1 MIILHSIRTKL
12 SLWYAAIL
20 AVTLVGSGS
29 GAYFVS
35 RSTLLDNLDGSLKN
49 EVMWVNAFI
58 EPKAKKVKL
67 KRAALQELQ
76 QLKRTAAQQEEQPE
90 VTIDTSAE
98 KRTEIDEMWSQIY
111 QHTLLS
117 PRRHYI
123 QILDRNGDL
132 LYRSQSLRGH
142 TISYNEIPYQWI
154 NVVSTNGPDN
164 KEIRLALTQNDYVKI
179 FVAYP
184 LEPIY
189 EITDNVFYNILLVTP
204 IALLISV
211 VGGWF
216 LAHKSLKPVDEL
228 TKTAKEITAQNLNRR
243 LPANRVDDE
252 LGRLT
257 GQFNDMIGRLQAS
270 FAQIQQFSA
279 DASHELRTPLTIM
292 RGEIDVALRNQRLS
306 KNSRELLNSIND
318 ELIRLSSIVE
328 SLMILVKSD
337 TGRLV
342 FNMQPIALNEFIEQ
356 LFEETK
362 VLAESKKIKVKLEHT
377 QPIRINGDAVR
388 LKQLFLNLIDNA
400 LKFTPP
406 HGLVTLVLSKKEG
419 DAVLTIKDNGIGIPR
434 KDQTKIFERF
444 YRVERS
450 EDNGEEVGGSG
461 LGLSIAKWITEAH
474 HGTIEVKS
482 RERKGSTFTVR
493 LPSLDEEKQ

>member
-1 MIILHSIRTKL
+1 MTILHSIRTKL

-20 AVTLVGSGS
+20 GVTLIGSGA

-35 RSTLLDNLDGSLKN
+35 RSTLLDNLDYSLKN
-49 EVMWVNAFI
+49 EVTSVNAFI

-67 KRAALQELQ
+67 KRAALKELQEL
-76 QLKRTAAQQEEQPE
+76 KRSAAQQEEQPE
-90 VTIDTSAE
+90 VDADTTAS
-98 KRTEIDEMWSQIY
+98 KRSEIDEMWSQIY

-142 TISYNEIPYQWI
+142 TISYNDIPYQWI
-154 NVVSTNGPDN
+154 NVVTTNGPDN
-164 KEIRLALTQNDYVKI
+164 KQIRLALMQNDYVKI

-189 EITDNVFYNILLVTP
+189 EITDSVFYNILFITP
-204 IALLISV
+204 FALLISV
-211 VGGWF
+211 IGGWF

-228 TKTAKEITAQNLNRR
+228 TKTAKEITAQNLSRR
-243 LPANRVDDE
+243 LPTIRVDDE

-257 GQFNDMIGRLQAS
+257 EQFNDMISRLEGS

-292 RGEIDVALRNQRLS
+292 RGEIEVALRNQRLS
-306 KNSRELLNSIND
+306 KNARELLSSIYD

-337 TGRLV
+337 SGRFV
-342 FNMQPIALNEFIEQ
+342 FTMQPVALDELIGQ
-356 LFEETK
+356 LFEEMK
-362 VLAESKKIKVKLEHT
+362 VLAESKKITITLDHV
-377 QPIRINGDAVR
+377 QPLRILGDAVR

-400 LKFTPP
+400 LKYTHPRG
-406 HGLVTLVLSKKEG
+406 HVILTLAKKESDALVTV
-419 DAVLTIKDNGIGIPR
+419 KDNGIGIPR
-434 KDQTKIFERF
+434 RDQLKIFDRF
-444 YRVERS
+444 YRVDRS
-450 EDNGEEVGGSG
+450 GEQFDDAGGSG
-461 LGLSIAKWITEAH
+461 LGLAIAKWITEAH
-474 HGTIEVKS
+474 QGTIEVKS
-482 RERKGSTFTVR
+482 KEGKGSTFIVR
-493 LPSLDEEKQ
+493 LPLM

>member
-1 MIILHSIRTKL
+1 MTILHSIRTKL

-20 AVTLVGSGS
+20 GITLIGSGA

-35 RSTLLDNLDGSLKN
+35 RATLLDNLDYSLKN
-49 EVMWVNAFI
+49 EVTSVNAFI

-67 KRAALQELQ
+67 KRAALKELQEL
-76 QLKRTAAQQEEQPE
+76 KRSAAQQEEPPE
-90 VTIDTSAE
+90 VEADTSAS
-98 KRTEIDEMWSQIY
+98 KHTEIDEMWNQIY

-142 TISYNEIPYQWI
+142 TITYSDIPYQWI
-154 NVVSTNGPDN
+154 NVVSTNGPDD
-164 KEIRLALTQNDYVKI
+164 KQIRLALMQNDYVKI

-184 LEPIY
+184 LEPMY
-189 EITDNVFYNILLVTP
+189 EITDSFFYNILFSTP
-204 IALLISV
+204 LALLISV
-211 VGGWF
+211 IGGWF

-228 TKTAKEITAQNLNRR
+228 TKTAKEITAQNLSRR
-243 LPANRVDDE
+243 LPTIRVDDE

-257 GQFNDMIGRLQAS
+257 EQFNDMISRLEAS

-292 RGEIDVALRNQRLS
+292 RGEIEIALRNQRLS
-306 KNSRELLNSIND
+306 KDARELLKSIYD

-362 VLAESKKIKVKLEHT
+362 VLAESKKIKVKLDHV

-400 LKFTPP
+400 LKYTPP
-406 HGLVTLVLSKKEG
+406 RGHVTLTLTKKDGQAALS
-419 DAVLTIKDNGIGIPR
+419 VKDNGIGIPR
-434 KDQTKIFERF
+434 KDQAKIFDRF
-444 YRVERS
+444 YRVERGEQQM
-450 EDNGEEVGGSG
+450 EDAGGSG
-461 LGLSIAKWITEAH
+461 LGLSIAQWITEAH

-482 RERKGSTFTVR
+482 REGKGSTFIVR
-493 LPSLDEEKQ
+493 LPMV

>member
-1 MIILHSIRTKL
+1 MTILHSIRTKL

-20 AVTLVGSGS
+20 GFTLLGSGVI
-29 GAYFVS
+29 AYFAS
-35 RSTLLDNLDGSLKN
+35 RSSLRDNLDYSLKN
-49 EVMWVNAFI
+49 EVEWVNEFI
-58 EPKAKKVKL
+58 GPKAKKVKI
-67 KRAALQELQ
+67 KRAALKELQEL
-76 QLKRTAAQQEEQPE
+76 KRSAAQQEEQPE
-90 VTIDTSAE
+90 VIDTSAG
-98 KRTEIDEMWSQIY
+98 KRTEIDEMWNQIY

-142 TISYNEIPYQWI
+142 TLSYNDIPYQWI
-154 NVVSTNGPDN
+154 NVVSTKGPDN
-164 KEIRLALTQNDYVKI
+164 QDIRLALTQNDYVKI

-189 EITDNVFYNILLVTP
+189 EVTDSVFYNFLFITP
-204 IALLISV
+204 LALLISV
-211 VGGWF
+211 IGGWF

-228 TKTAKEITAQNLNRR
+228 TKTAKEITAQNLSRR
-243 LPANRVDDE
+243 LPTHRVNDE

-257 GQFNDMIGRLQAS
+257 EQFNDMISRLQAS
-270 FAQIQQFSA
+270 FTQIQQFSA

-292 RGEIDVALRNQRLS
+292 RGEIEVALRNQRLS
-306 KNSRELLNSIND
+306 KDSRELLNSIND

-342 FNMQPIALNEFIEQ
+342 FNMQPIDLDEFIAQ
-356 LFEETK
+356 LYEETK
-362 VLAESKKIKVKLEHT
+362 VLAESKKIKVKLERS
-377 QPIRINGDAVR
+377 QPIRIDGDVVR

-400 LKFTPP
+400 LKYTPP
-406 HGLVTLVLSKKEG
+406 RGQVTLILSKKE
-419 DAVLTIKDNGIGIPR
+419 DCAVLEVKDNGIGIPR

-444 YRVERS
+444 YRVDRT
-450 EDNGEEVGGSG
+450 EDNVEDAGGSG

-474 HGTIEVKS
+474 NGSIEVKS
-482 RERKGSTFTVR
+482 REGKGSTFIVR
-493 LPSLDEEKQ
+493 LPIS

>member
-1 MIILHSIRTKL
+1 MTILHSIRTKL

-20 AVTLVGSGS
+20 GVTLLGSGVV
-29 GAYFVS
+29 AYFAS
-35 RSTLLDNLDGSLKN
+35 RSSLRDNLDYSLKN
-49 EVMWVNAFI
+49 EVEWVNEFI
-58 EPKAKKVKL
+58 GPQAKKVKI
-67 KRAALQELQ
+67 KRAALKELQ
-76 QLKRTAAQQEEQPE
+76 ELKRTAAQQEEQPE
-90 VTIDTSAE
+90 VIDTSAG
-98 KRTEIDEMWSQIY
+98 KRTEIDEMWNQIY

-142 TISYNEIPYQWI
+142 TLSYNEIPYQWI
-154 NVVSTNGPDN
+154 NVVSTKGPDN
-164 KEIRLALTQNDYVKI
+164 QDIRLALTQNDYVKI

-189 EITDNVFYNILLVTP
+189 EVTDNVFYNFLFITP
-204 IALLISV
+204 LALLISII
-211 VGGWF
+211 GGWF

-228 TKTAKEITAQNLNRR
+228 TKTAKEITAQNLSRR
-243 LPANRVDDE
+243 LPTLRADDE
-252 LGRLT
+252 LSRLT
-257 GQFNDMIGRLQAS
+257 EQFNDMISRLQAS

-292 RGEIDVALRNQRLS
+292 RGEIEVALRNQRLS
-306 KNSRELLNSIND
+306 KDSRELLNSIND

-342 FNMQPIALNEFIEQ
+342 FNMQPIALDEFIEE
-356 LFEETK
+356 LFDETK
-362 VLAESKKIKVKLEHT
+362 VLAESKKIKVKLERSL
-377 QPIRINGDAVR
+377 PIRINGDAVR

-400 LKFTPP
+400 LKYTPP
-406 HGLVTLVLSKKEG
+406 RGQVTLTLAKKEG
-419 DAVLTIKDNGIGIPR
+419 DAVMSVKDNGIGIPR

-444 YRVERS
+444 YRVNRS
-450 EDNGEEVGGSG
+450 EDTIEDAGGSG

-474 HGTIEVKS
+474 NGSIEVKS
-482 RERKGSTFTVR
+482 REGKGSTFIVR
-493 LPSLDEEKQ
+493 LPIL

>member
-1 MIILHSIRTKL
+1 MTILHSIRTKL

-20 AVTLVGSGS
+20 CVTLIGSG
-29 GAYFVS
+29 GIAYFVS

-49 EVMWVNAFI
+49 EVTWVNAFI

-76 QLKRTAAQQEEQPE
+76 ELKRTAAQQEEQPE
-90 VTIDTSAE
+90 VIDTSAG

-142 TISYNEIPYQWI
+142 TINYSDIPYQWI
-154 NVVSTNGPDN
+154 NVVSTKGPDDQ
-164 KEIRLALTQNDYVKI
+164 KIRLALTQNDYVKI

-189 EITDNVFYNILLVTP
+189 ELTDSIFYNFLFITP
-204 IALLISV
+204 LALLISV
-211 VGGWF
+211 IGGWF

-228 TKTAKEITAQNLNRR
+228 TKTAKEITAQNLSRR
-243 LPANRVDDE
+243 LPTLRANDE
-252 LGRLT
+252 LSRLT
-257 GQFNDMIGRLQAS
+257 EQFNDMISRLQAS
-270 FAQIQQFSA
+270 FTQIQQFSA

-292 RGEIDVALRNQRLS
+292 RGEIEVALRNQRLS
-306 KNSRELLNSIND
+306 KDTRELLGSIND

-342 FNMQPIALNEFIEQ
+342 FNMQPIALDEFIEQ
-356 LFEETK
+356 IFEETK
-362 VLAESKKIKVKLEHT
+362 VLAESKKIKVSLERS
-377 QPIRINGDAVR
+377 QPIRIHGDSIR
-388 LKQLFLNLIDNA
+388 LKQLFLNLMDNA
-400 LKFTPP
+400 LKYTPP
-406 HGLVTLVLSKKEG
+406 RGRVMLTLLKEDG
-419 DAVLTIKDNGIGIPR
+419 DAVVTVKDNGIGIPR
-434 KDQTKIFERF
+434 KDQIKIFERF
-444 YRVERS
+444 YRVDRS
-450 EDNGEEVGGSG
+450 EDDEDAGGSG

-474 HGTIEVKS
+474 HGTLEVKS
-482 RERKGSTFTVR
+482 RENKGSTFIVR
-493 LPSLDEEKQ
+493 LPML

>member
-1 MIILHSIRTKL
+1 MTILHSIRTKL

-20 AVTLVGSGS
+20 CVTLIGSGA

-35 RSTLLDNLDGSLKN
+35 RSTLLDNLDRSLKN
-49 EVMWVNAFI
+49 EVTWVNAFI
-58 EPKAKKVKL
+58 EPKAKKVRL

-76 QLKRTAAQQEEQPE
+76 ELKRTAAQQEEQPE
-90 VTIDTSAE
+90 VSTDTSAG

-142 TISYNEIPYQWI
+142 TINYSEIPYQWI
-154 NVVSTNGPDN
+154 NVVSTKGPDDQ
-164 KEIRLALTQNDYVKI
+164 EIRLALTQNDYVKI

-189 EITDNVFYNILLVTP
+189 ELTDNVFYNFLFITP
-204 IALLISV
+204 LALLISV
-211 VGGWF
+211 IGGWF

-243 LPANRVDDE
+243 LPTNRVDDE

-257 GQFNDMIGRLQAS
+257 EQFNDMISRLQAS
-270 FAQIQQFSA
+270 FTQIQQFSA

-292 RGEIDVALRNQRLS
+292 RGEIEVALRNQRLS
-306 KNSRELLNSIND
+306 KDSRELLISIND

-342 FNMQPIALNEFIEQ
+342 FNMQPIALDEFIEQ

-362 VLAESKKIKVKLEHT
+362 VLAESKRIKVKLECS
-377 QPIRINGDAVR
+377 QPIRINGDAER

-400 LKFTPP
+400 LKYTPP
-406 HGLVTLVLSKKEG
+406 HGQVTLTLAKKEG
-419 DAVLTIKDNGIGIPR
+419 DAVLAVKDNGIGIPR
-434 KDQTKIFERF
+434 KDQAKIFDRF
-444 YRVERS
+444 YRVDRS
-450 EDNGEEVGGSG
+450 EDNIEDVGGSG
-461 LGLSIAKWITEAH
+461 LGLSIAQWITEAH
-474 HGTIEVKS
+474 HGSIEVKS
-482 RERKGSTFTVR
+482 REGKGSMFTVR
-493 LPSLDEEKQ
+493 LPSL

>member
-1 MIILHSIRTKL
+1 MTILHSIRTKL

-20 AVTLVGSGS
+20 GVTLLGSGVI
-29 GAYFVS
+29 AYFAS
-35 RSTLLDNLDGSLKN
+35 RSSLRDNLDYSLKN
-49 EVMWVNAFI
+49 EVEWVNEFI
-58 EPKAKKVKL
+58 GPQAKKVKI
-67 KRAALQELQ
+67 KRAALKELQ
-76 QLKRTAAQQEEQPE
+76 ELKRTAAQQEEQPE
-90 VTIDTSAE
+90 VIDTSAG
-98 KRTEIDEMWSQIY
+98 KRTEIDEMWNQIY

-142 TISYNEIPYQWI
+142 TLSYNEIPYQWI
-154 NVVSTNGPDN
+154 NVVSTKGPDN
-164 KEIRLALTQNDYVKI
+164 QDIRLALTQNNYVKI

-189 EITDNVFYNILLVTP
+189 EVTDNVFYNFLFITP
-204 IALLISV
+204 LALLISV
-211 VGGWF
+211 IGGWF

-228 TKTAKEITAQNLNRR
+228 TKTAKEITAQNLSRR
-243 LPANRVDDE
+243 LPTNRVDDE

-257 GQFNDMIGRLQAS
+257 EQFNDMISRLQAS
-270 FAQIQQFSA
+270 FTQIQQFSA

-292 RGEIDVALRNQRLS
+292 RGEIEVALRNQRLS
-306 KNSRELLNSIND
+306 KDSRELLNSIND

-342 FNMQPIALNEFIEQ
+342 FNMQPIALDEFIKQ

-362 VLAESKKIKVKLEHT
+362 VLAESKRIKVKLECS
-377 QPIRINGDAVR
+377 QPIRINGDAER

-400 LKFTPP
+400 LKYTPP
-406 HGLVTLVLSKKEG
+406 HGQVTLSLAKKEG
-419 DAVLTIKDNGIGIPR
+419 DAVLAVKDNGIGIPR
-434 KDQTKIFERF
+434 KDQAKIFERF
-444 YRVERS
+444 YRVDRS
-450 EDNGEEVGGSG
+450 EDNIEDVGGSG
-461 LGLSIAKWITEAH
+461 LGLSIAQWITEAH
-474 HGTIEVKS
+474 NGLVEVKS
-482 RERKGSTFTVR
+482 REGKGSTFTVR
-493 LPSLDEEKQ
+493 LPSL

>member
-1 MIILHSIRTKL
+1 MTILHSIRTKL

-20 AVTLVGSGS
+20 GVTLLGSGVI
-29 GAYFVS
+29 AYFAS
-35 RSTLLDNLDGSLKN
+35 RSSLRDNLDYSLKN
-49 EVMWVNAFI
+49 EVEWVNEFI
-58 EPKAKKVKL
+58 GPQAKKVKI
-67 KRAALQELQ
+67 KRAALKELQ
-76 QLKRTAAQQEEQPE
+76 ELKRTAAQQEEQPE
-90 VTIDTSAE
+90 VIDTSAG
-98 KRTEIDEMWSQIY
+98 KRTEIDEMWNQIY

-142 TISYNEIPYQWI
+142 TLTYNEIPYQWI
-154 NVVSTNGPDN
+154 NVVSTKGPDN
-164 KEIRLALTQNDYVKI
+164 QDIRLALTQNDYVKI

-189 EITDNVFYNILLVTP
+189 EVTDNVFYNFLFITP
-204 IALLISV
+204 LALLISII
-211 VGGWF
+211 GGWF

-228 TKTAKEITAQNLNRR
+228 TKTAKEITAQNLSRR
-243 LPANRVDDE
+243 LPTNRVDDE

-257 GQFNDMIGRLQAS
+257 EQFNDMISRLQAS
-270 FAQIQQFSA
+270 FTQIQQFSA

-292 RGEIDVALRNQRLS
+292 RGEIEVALRNQRLS
-306 KNSRELLNSIND
+306 KDSRELLNSIND

-342 FNMQPIALNEFIEQ
+342 FNMQPIALDEFIEQ

-362 VLAESKKIKVKLEHT
+362 VLAESKRIKVKLECS
-377 QPIRINGDAVR
+377 QPIRINGDAER

-400 LKFTPP
+400 LKYTPP
-406 HGLVTLVLSKKEG
+406 HGQVTLALVKKEG
-419 DAVLTIKDNGIGIPR
+419 DAVLAVKDNGIGIPR
-434 KDQTKIFERF
+434 KDQAKIFERF
-444 YRVERS
+444 YRVDRS
-450 EDNGEEVGGSG
+450 EDNIEDVGGSG
-461 LGLSIAKWITEAH
+461 LGLSIAQWITEAH
-474 HGTIEVKS
+474 HGSIEVKS
-482 RERKGSTFTVR
+482 REGKGSTFTVR
-493 LPSLDEEKQ
+493 LPSL